1 MKAIIGAAAET
12 SQVWIFGHS
21 LGVHVPESSFFTENL
36 DAGSK
41 QVIWIPCS
49 NNRGKPA
56 PPQESCPGV
65 SSKGITGGSAQL
77 IKDGVDPILCD

>member
-1 MKAIIGAAAET
+1 MKAIIGATAET
-12 SQVWIFGHS
+12 GQVWIFEHS
-21 LGVHVPESSFFTENL
+21 LGVLVPKFSFFTENL

-49 NNRGKPA
+49 TNRGKPA
-56 PPQESCPGV
+56 PLQGCHPGL

-77 IKDGVDPILCD
+77 VKDGVDLIQCD

>member
-1 MKAIIGAAAET
+1 MKAVIGAAAET
-12 SQVWIFGHS
+12 GQVWIFEHS
-21 LGVHVPESSFFTENL
+21 LGVLVPKFSFFTENL

-49 NNRGKPA
+49 TNRGKPA
-56 PPQESCPGV
+56 PPQESYPGF

-77 IKDGVDPILCD
+77 IKDGVEPIQCD